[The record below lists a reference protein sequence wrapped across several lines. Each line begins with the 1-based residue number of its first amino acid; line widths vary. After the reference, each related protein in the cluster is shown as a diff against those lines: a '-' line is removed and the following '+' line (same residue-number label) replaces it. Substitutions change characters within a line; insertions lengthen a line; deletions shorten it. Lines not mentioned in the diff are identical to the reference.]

1 VSLQVCTADLLA
13 CVEALSGQT
22 YDPGD
27 PLKSPFVCARG
38 MLAYTIL
45 ARVDTTGQYTQ
56 QEALRRSA
64 WHRLTVFELAVSTL
78 RQRGDLETIP
88 YLNCFTVAHGVL
100 YRRDPLGVE
109 PDSPS
114 GWASSG
120 VLTICATRYRQHSG
134 HVPSCPGGEL
144 DRWLRVLSG
153 EDALLA

>member
-1 VSLQVCTADLLA
+1 MSAQVRTPALLE

-27 PLKSPFVCARG
+27 PLKSAFACARG

-64 WHRLTVFELAVSTL
+64 WHRLTVFELAADNL
-78 RQRGDLETIP
+78 RQQGEPETLP
-88 YLNCFTVAHGVL
+88 YLNCFTIAHGVL
-100 YRRDPLGVE
+100 YRRDPLGRE

-114 GWASSG
+114 GWASPG
-120 VLTICATRYRQHSG
+120 VLTVCATRYRQNSG
-134 HVPSCPGGEL
+134 HVLSYPGGEL
-144 DRWLRVLSG
+144 ACWLRVLSG

>member
-1 VSLQVCTADLLA
+1 MSLQVRAEELLA
-13 CVEALSGQT
+13 CVETLSGQT

-27 PLKSPFVCARG
+27 PLKSAFECARG

-64 WHRLTVFELAVSTL
+64 WHRLTVFELAVSAL

-88 YLNCFTVAHGVL
+88 YLNCFTIAHGVL
-100 YRRDPLGVE
+100 YCRDPLGLA
-109 PDSPS
+109 PDSPN
-114 GWASSG
+114 GWASPG
-120 VLTICATRYRQHSG
+120 FLTVCATRYRQHSG
-134 HVPSCPGGEL
+134 YAPSCLGGEL